1 MRGRHA
7 GRTVG
12 AEVRKMIGILGAILL
27 LPLAL
32 VGLAY
37 GVVRF
42 AASLVTA
49 VADAAVSRMLAP
61 R

>member
-1 MRGRHA
+1 
-7 GRTVG
+7 
-12 AEVRKMIGILGAILL
+12 MIGILGAILL